1 MGGDGGYG
9 GNGSVYLQNNFGPTG
24 NPKTTLN
31 GYDPTPAGSISGGQ
45 GHFRV
50 ILRFSTASGK
60 TKAQLIAEVQSVANR
75 ANAAIN
81 QLNAPAATE
90 ASLMIQVPAIPRAAK
105 PAGPPG
111 DPYEV
116 FVDW

>member
-9 GNGSVYLQNNFGPTG
+9 GNGSIYLKNNFGPVG
-24 NPKTTLN
+24 NPPTTFN
-31 GYDPTPAGSISGGQ
+31 GYDPTPVGSIGGGT

-50 ILRFSTASGK
+50 NLRFSTASGLP
-60 TKAQLIAEVQSVANR
+60 AAALVADLQAVINR

-81 QLNAPAATE
+81 ELNAGRPDVM
-90 ASLMIQVPAIPRAAK
+90 LMIQVPAIPRNN
-105 PAGPPG
+105 PPVGPPG

-116 FVDW
+116 AVDW